1 MINPKEFFET
11 LHNFG
16 IDFFVG
22 VPDSLLKHFCAYINE
37 NCEKSNHI
45 ICANEGNAIAMAA
58 GSYLATERIPLVY
71 MQNSGLGNA
80 TNPLLSL
87 ADKEVYGIPMILLI
101 GWRGEPGVKDE
112 PQHIKQGRIQLALL
126 DVMEIPYFILDE
138 NSINID
144 IIIEQA
150 VNLTIELNNPVALV
164 VKKNTFEEYKP
175 CLVNYQDNFVMTRE
189 KALEIILNE
198 VNNFHIISTT
208 GKTSR
213 ELNELRIK
221 RGEEPSDFLTVGSM
235 GHSSSIAAGVAL
247 RYPSQKILCLDGDG
261 AMLMHLGALAV
272 IGKLKLKNFYH
283 ILLNNYCHESVGG
296 QPTAA
301 DILDFESLAKA
312 VGYQNYFCADN
323 SETLTNVLK
332 DFANSIGPVMLEIKV
347 KKGARADLGRP
358 KTSPYQNKET
368 FIKSLGKQE

>member
-11 LHNFG
+11 LINFG
-16 IDFFVG
+16 IDFFAG
-22 VPDSLLKHFCAYINE
+22 VPDSLLKHFCAYLNE
-37 NCEKSNHI
+37 NCEKANHI
-45 ICANEGNAIAMAA
+45 ICANEGNAIALAT
-58 GSYLATERIPLVY
+58 GSYLASGRIPLVY

-80 TNPLLSL
+80 TNPILSL
-87 ADKEVYGIPMILLI
+87 SDKEVYGIPIILLI

-138 NSINID
+138 NSTNID
-144 IIIEQA
+144 IIIEKA
-150 VNLTIELNNPVALV
+150 VYLTKELNNPVALV

-175 CLVNYQDNFVMTRE
+175 LMMNSQNNLVMTRE
-189 KALEIILNE
+189 QALEIVLKEI
-198 VNNFHIISTT
+198 NNFHIISTT

-213 ELNELRIK
+213 ELYELRII

-247 RYPSQKILCLDGDG
+247 RYPSKKILCLDGDG

-272 IGKLKLKNFYH
+272 IGKLKLKNFFH
-283 ILLNNYCHESVGG
+283 IVLNNCCHESVGG

-301 DILDFESLAKA
+301 DILDFESLAEA
-312 VGYQNYFCADN
+312 VGYRSFFYADN
-323 SETLTNVLK
+323 SETLTNVLN
-332 DFANSIGPVMLEIKV
+332 DFKNSIGPIMLEIKI
-347 KKGARADLGRP
+347 KKGSRADLGRP
-358 KTSPYQNKET
+358 KTSPYQNKEA